1 MTEDEMVGWIHQ
13 QYGHKCE
20 QTLGHSEGQG
30 SLVWC
35 SPWGHKEL
43 DMTERLNCTE
53 WYNIKENKTKQNYIV
68 QRSEELYFGK
78 PNSLKM
84 QILFLSRML

>member
-1 MTEDEMVGWIHQ
+1 MGWLDDITDSK
-13 QYGHKCE
+13 YV
-20 QTLGHSEGQG
+20 
-30 SLVWC
+30 SLSKFRELVTDREAWHAAVH
-35 SPWGHKEL
+35 GITKES

>member
-1 MTEDEMVGWIHQ
+1 MGWLDGITDSKYVSLSKFRELVTDREAWHAAVHGITE
-13 QYGHKCE
+13 
-20 QTLGHSEGQG
+20 
-30 SLVWC
+30 
-35 SPWGHKEL
+35 EL